1 MHRRKF
7 NNPEMLPVDIP
18 REPKSKKGRYL
29 LIALAA
35 VALVAITIF
44 LRNLE
49 PAAPTVDADTI
60 WTDSVQRGPMLR
72 QVRGSGTLVPED
84 IVYISA
90 RTAGRVERVMVQPGT
105 VVGPQRVLLE
115 LSNPNVELDAL
126 EAARQLSAAEA
137 DLTNLRGTLE
147 TNILSQQVTVEQ
159 IRNQYRDA
167 VRTLEAYKEVPEE
180 VSQLELER
188 TQDRVAELEKRL
200 EIEERTLVVRE
211 QGREV
216 QLQVQQSQVERLKD
230 LLVFRENLLASMKV
244 TPGVDGVVRTL
255 DLEVGQWVNA
265 GSPLGVIIQ
274 PGRLRA
280 EVRINEIQATDV
292 VMGLYA
298 EVDTRRGRV
307 PGHVSRIDPSAAG
320 GTVRVDIALDG
331 PVPEGA
337 RSDQSIEGV
346 ITIERLEDVL
356 FMGRPTM
363 GQANSTIGLF
373 KLVDDGNHAVRV
385 SVELGQTSVDKV
397 EIRRGLQEGEV
408 VILSDMARWDN
419 FDRVRI
425 RR

>member
-1 MHRRKF
+1 
-7 NNPEMLPVDIP
+7 VDIQ
-18 REPKSKKGRYL
+18 REPKSKKGRYI
-29 LIALAA
+29 LIGLAVVALA
-35 VALVAITIF
+35 VITVL

-60 WTDSVQRGPMLR
+60 WTGTVERGPMLR
-72 QVRGSGTLVPED
+72 QVRGPGTLVPED
-84 IVYISA
+84 IVFISA
-90 RTAGRVERVMVQPGT
+90 RTAGRVERVLVQPGT
-105 VVGPQRVLLE
+105 TVTPEVILLE

-147 TNILSQQVTVEQ
+147 TGILNQQVTVART
-159 IRNQYRDA
+159 RNEYRDA
-167 VRTLEAYKEVPEE
+167 VRRLESYREVPQD
-180 VSQLELER
+180 VSKLDLER
-188 TQDRVAELEKRL
+188 TQDLAEELEKRL
-200 EIEERTLVVRE
+200 EIEERTLEVRQ

-216 QLQVQQSQVERLKD
+216 QLKVQQSQVERLMD
-230 LLVFRENLLASMKV
+230 LEVFRRNLVASMKV
-244 TPGVDGVVRTL
+244 PAGVKGVVRTL
-255 DLEVGQWVNA
+255 ELEVGQWVNA

-292 VMGLYA
+292 VLNLPA
-298 EVDTRRGRV
+298 EVDTRRGKV
-307 PGHVSRIDPSAAG
+307 PGHISRIDPSALG

-331 PVPEGA
+331 TVPEGA
-337 RSDQSIEGV
+337 RADQSVEGI
-346 ITIERLEDVL
+346 ITLERLEDVL
-356 FMGRPTM
+356 YMGRPTI

-373 KLVDDGNHAVRV
+373 KLVDDGNYAVRV

-397 EIRRGLQEGEV
+397 EVKRGLQQGDI

>member
-1 MHRRKF
+1 
-7 NNPEMLPVDIP
+7 VDIV
-18 REPKSKKGRYL
+18 REPKSKKGRYI
-29 LIALAA
+29 LIGLAVVALAA
-35 VALVAITIF
+35 ITVL

-60 WTDSVQRGPMLR
+60 WTGTVERGPMLR
-72 QVRGSGTLVPED
+72 QVRGPGTLVPED

-90 RTAGRVERVMVQPGT
+90 RTAGRVERVLVQPGT
-105 VVGPQRVLLE
+105 AVTPEVILLE

-147 TNILSQQVTVEQ
+147 TGILSQQAAVART
-159 IRNQYRDA
+159 RNEYRDA
-167 VRTLEAYKEVPEE
+167 VRRLDAYREVPQE

-188 TQDRVAELEKRL
+188 TQDQVEELQKRL
-200 EIEERTLVVRE
+200 EIDQRTLEVRQ
-211 QGREV
+211 QGRDV
-216 QLQVQQSQVERLKD
+216 QIQVQQSQVERLKD
-230 LLVFRENLLASMKV
+230 LAEFRRNLVRSMKMAAGV
-244 TPGVDGVVRTL
+244 TGVVRTL
-255 DLEVGQWVNA
+255 ELEVGQWVNA

-292 VMGLYA
+292 VLNLPA
-298 EVDTRRGRV
+298 EVDTRRGKV
-307 PGHVSRIDPSAAG
+307 PGHISRIDPSATG

-331 PVPEGA
+331 MVPEGA
-337 RSDQSIEGV
+337 RADQSVEGI
-346 ITIERLEDVL
+346 ITLERLEDVL
-356 FMGRPTM
+356 YMGRPTI
-363 GQANSTIGLF
+363 GQANTTIGLF
-373 KLVDDGNHAVRV
+373 KLVDDGNYAVRV

-397 EIRRGLQEGEV
+397 EVKRGLQQGDV

>member
-1 MHRRKF
+1 
-7 NNPEMLPVDIP
+7 VDIQ
-18 REPKSKKGRYL
+18 REPKSKKGRYI
-29 LIALAA
+29 LIGLAVVALA
-35 VALVAITIF
+35 VITVL

-60 WTDSVQRGPMLR
+60 WTGTVERGPMLR
-72 QVRGSGTLVPED
+72 QVRGPGTLVPED
-84 IVYISA
+84 IVFISA
-90 RTAGRVERVMVQPGT
+90 RTAGRVERVQVQPGSP
-105 VVGPQRVLLE
+105 VSPDVVLLE

-126 EAARQLSAAEA
+126 EAARQLSSAEA
-137 DLTNLRGTLE
+137 DLINLRGTLE
-147 TNILSQQVTVEQ
+147 TGILSQQVTVART
-159 IRNQYRDA
+159 RNEYRDA
-167 VRTLEAYKEVPEE
+167 VRRLDAYREVPQE

-188 TQDRVAELEKRL
+188 TQDQVEELQKRL
-200 EIEERTLVVRE
+200 EIEERTLEVRQ

-230 LLVFRENLLASMKV
+230 LSEFRRNLVESMKV
-244 TPGVDGVVRTL
+244 TAGVKGVVRTL
-255 DLEVGQWVNA
+255 ELEVGQWVNA

-292 VMGLYA
+292 VLNLPA
-298 EVDTRRGRV
+298 EVDTRRGKV
-307 PGHVSRIDPSAAG
+307 PGHISRIDPSALG

-331 PVPEGA
+331 TVPEGA
-337 RSDQSIEGV
+337 RADQSVEGI
-346 ITIERLEDVL
+346 ITLERLEDVL
-356 FMGRPTM
+356 YMGRPTI

-373 KLVDDGNHAVRV
+373 KLVDDGNYAVRV

-397 EIRRGLQEGEV
+397 EVKRGLQQGDI

>member
-1 MHRRKF
+1 M
-7 NNPEMLPVDIP
+7 DIP

-35 VALVAITIF
+35 VALVAVTIF

-49 PAAPTVDADTI
+49 PAAPTVDEDTI
-60 WTDSVQRGPMLR
+60 WTDTVRRGPMLR
-72 QVRGSGTLVPED
+72 QVRGPGTLVPED
-84 IVYISA
+84 IVFISA
-90 RTAGRVERVMVQPGT
+90 RTAGRVERVLVQPGA
-105 VVGPQRVLLE
+105 VIGPGTVLLE

-126 EAARQLSAAEA
+126 EAARQLSSAEA
-137 DLTNLRGTLE
+137 DLTTLRGTLE
-147 TNILSQQVTVEQ
+147 TNILNQQITVEQ
-159 IRNQYRDA
+159 TRNQYRDA
-167 VRTLEAYKEVPEE
+167 VRRLEAFKEVPEE

-188 TQDRVAELEKRL
+188 TQDQVAELEKRL
-200 EIEERTLVVRE
+200 EIEERTLVVRQ

-230 LLVFRENLLASMKV
+230 LLEFRENLLASMKV
-244 TPGVDGVVRTL
+244 TPGVEGVVRTL

-307 PGHVSRIDPSAAG
+307 PGHISRIDPSAAG
-320 GTVRVDIALDG
+320 GTVRVDITLDAAL
-331 PVPEGA
+331 PEGA
-337 RSDQSIEGV
+337 RADQSVEGV
-346 ITIERLEDVL
+346 ITIERLDDVL

-397 EIRRGLQEGEV
+397 EIRRGLQEGDV

-419 FDRVRI
+419 FDRLRI
-425 RR
+425 RQ